1 MLNQRHAAAR
11 AVANELLPA
20 EKIVDEAIVRN
31 AKLAIAVVEGRRSA
45 KLPLTAGQEALGYVA
60 QANLRLCEARGL
72 LAEAHRSFR
81 QTQAEIGLNAFSYG
95 DEQRMSSDPGR
106 SENCRAGC
114 KRGLGT
120 TAAGQLSGRRLNT
133 WFTSSRSMSSS
144 SAAWSMLLRYGGEP
158 ERQQCCPRRRP
169 PY

>member
-95 DEQRMSSDPGR
+95 DEQQCPPTQGEVRIVAP
-106 SENCRAGC
+106 
-114 KRGLGT
+114 
-120 TAAGQLSGRRLNT
+120 AAN
-133 WFTSSRSMSSS
+133 
-144 SAAWSMLLRYGGEP
+144 AA
-158 ERQQCCPRRRP
+158 
-169 PY
+169 